1 MTPELEWVRQY
12 PELADW
18 LMAQPDDACQRLDD
32 APERLAQQAA
42 RWVPDLVHYEALVQ
56 LPVLSPSTD
65 GVAAATLPEIR
76 ATDMPGR
83 KRLQAGAF
91 TSALL
96 PLSKPP
102 LDWCCGKGHLSR
114 TLAPHCPGPA
124 TGYEWDGELVRD
136 GNRLAVQFGDRV
148 SIHCQDVMAPN
159 LTLPADHH
167 GVALHAC
174 GDLHRQL
181 LKRGALA
188 GLPRL
193 SLSPCCYHLTAA
205 EHYRPL
211 SSQGSGHEPALE
223 LTPNDLRLAVQ
234 ETVTAPA
241 RVREQTRRISQW
253 RLGFD
258 GLQRAL
264 RGQDDYLPVPSH
276 PPRLVN
282 EGFEA
287 FCRWAAAKK
296 GLALPAGLD
305 FSHWQAFGERRFEQ
319 VRRYE
324 LVRHLFRRPLEL
336 WMVLDYAVY
345 LEEQGYRVT
354 LGTFCERSLTPRNL
368 LLDAVRACDTPPAPH
383 SHP

>member
-1 MTPELEWVRQY
+1 MTPEPEWVAQY

-18 LMAQPDDACQRLDD
+18 LMAQTDDACQHLDD
-32 APERLAQQAA
+32 APDRLAQQVAQ
-42 RWVPDLVHYEALVQ
+42 WVPGLGHYQALVQ

-65 GVAAATLPEIR
+65 DVPAATLPEIR
-76 ATDMPGR
+76 AIDMPGR

-91 TSALL
+91 TSCLL
-96 PLSKPP
+96 PLSQPA

-114 TLAPHCPGPA
+114 TLAPQCPGPVR
-124 TGYEWDGELVRD
+124 GLEWNAELVRD
-136 GNRLAVQFGDRV
+136 GNRLAGQFGDRV
-148 SIHCQDVMAPN
+148 SIHCQDVMAAD
-159 LTLPADHH
+159 LALPADHH

-181 LKRGALA
+181 FRRGASA

-193 SLSPCCYHLTAA
+193 SVSPCCYHLTASR
-205 EHYRPL
+205 HYRPL
-211 SSQGSGHEPALE
+211 SDQASGHEPALE
-223 LTPNDLRLAVQ
+223 LTANELRLAVQ

-241 RVREQTRRISQW
+241 RVREQTRLVSQW

-258 GLQRAL
+258 GLQRVL
-264 RGQDDYLPVPSH
+264 REQDAYLPVPSH
-276 PPRLVN
+276 PPRLAN
-282 EGFEA
+282 EDFEA

-296 GLALPAGLD
+296 GLRLPAGLD
-305 FSHWQAFGERRFEQ
+305 FRHWQAFGERRFEQ

-345 LEEQGYRVT
+345 LEERGYRVT
-354 LGTFCERSLTPRNL
+354 LGTFCDRSLTPRNL
-368 LLDAVRACDTPPAPH
+368 LLDAVRACDTPPARH